1 LKIETTRFGIITIE
15 KDKIIEMP
23 DGMAGFPSQKQFVL
37 FQHKDNS
44 PFLWYQ
50 SIEDP
55 VLAFVIT
62 NPYLFMPEYKIKI
75 KSVIPDSS
83 WKKDSDDD
91 CLEIYVVVN
100 IPNGAPEKMTA
111 NLIGPLLINNRKRQ
125 AVQVIISD
133 SPYSHKFPLVRLK

>member
-23 DGMAGFPSQKQFVL
+23 DGMAGFPSQRQFVL
-37 FQHKDNS
+37 FQHKENS

-75 KSVIPDSS
+75 ESVIPDSS
-83 WKKDSDDD
+83 WKKDNDDD

-100 IPNGAPEKMTA
+100 IPGGAP
-111 NLIGPLLINNRKRQ
+111 
-125 AVQVIISD
+125 
-133 SPYSHKFPLVRLK
+133 